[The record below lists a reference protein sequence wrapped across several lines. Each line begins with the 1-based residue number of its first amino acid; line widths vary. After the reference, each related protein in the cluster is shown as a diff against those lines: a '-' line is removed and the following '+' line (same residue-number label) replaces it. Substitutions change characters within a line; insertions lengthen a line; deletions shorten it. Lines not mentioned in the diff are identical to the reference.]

1 MGKPGEGS
9 NVDGGVGARGWQ
21 NMNKIQNPGYSALIK
36 GFANLKKLKKVW
48 LVLGLVD
55 VGGRGWDGREGQGGC
70 RE

>member
-1 MGKPGEGS
+1 MEARLRDAFRAESRGSGGGVGKPGEGS

-48 LVLGLVD
+48 L
-55 VGGRGWDGREGQGGC
+55 
-70 RE
+70 